1 MRQASIP
8 AHPPGRPAASGR
20 PVHDHGNKRVL
31 EPAKVSAIMGALLV
45 GALLVGALLVDA
57 LLMGTGRLVRAW
69 SR

>member
-1 MRQASIP
+1 M
-8 AHPPGRPAASGR
+8 
-20 PVHDHGNKRVL
+20 L

>member
-1 MRQASIP
+1 MRQP
-8 AHPPGRPAASGR
+8 
-20 PVHDHGNKRVL
+20 L

>member
-1 MRQASIP
+1 M
-8 AHPPGRPAASGR
+8 
-20 PVHDHGNKRVL
+20 L
-31 EPAKVSAIMGALLV
+31 EPAKVSAIMGALLVGALLV